1 MTEITSRRPD
11 ALAATNRSEK
21 PFVWP
26 YLAFTGPRSQLRK
39 RGQRP
44 ISAQA
49 VPSTASK
56 GASVTSEAKLAWAL
70 ADAVSA
76 CFTAKDQLGIYTTLG
91 AGETYSAIERML
103 DIAVRKRY
111 PLPARLI
118 SALAAWLDC
127 YIGNE
132 HEPTTRSLLNH
143 VEPEALPAI
152 GGLVHRATTRR
163 VAPEGGREQPASSR
177 QNATALSSS
186 DLEQLQNHQNH
197 KKSGWQ

>member
-1 MTEITSRRPD
+1 MGATAGGRNMREITSRRSG

-26 YLAFTGPRSQLRK
+26 YLATTAPRSQLK

-44 ISAQA
+44 IPAQA
-49 VPSTASK
+49 VPSTPNK
-56 GASVTSEAKLAWAL
+56 GASVTPEAKLAWAL
-70 ADAVSA
+70 ADAVSV
-76 CFTAKDQLGIYTTLG
+76 CFTAKDQLVIYTTLG

-132 HEPTTRSLLNH
+132 HEPTTRSVLNR
-143 VEPEALPAI
+143 VEPEALPTI
-152 GGLVHRATTRR
+152 GRPVCRGTTRHI
-163 VAPEGGREQPASSR
+163 APEGAR
-177 QNATALSSS
+177 
-186 DLEQLQNHQNH
+186 
-197 KKSGWQ
+197 